1 LEDGPPMF
9 RQNFTCSALLKNIID
24 FYPYG
29 IITHFDAGFQQ
40 LPVITIML
48 LGWSDFARRYFRSL
62 GYLCI
67 QLQIPHKRWVS
78 PFGHLR
84 VKAC

>member
-1 LEDGPPMF
+1 MF

-62 GYLCI
+62 G
-67 QLQIPHKRWVS
+67 
-78 PFGHLR
+78 
-84 VKAC
+84 